1 MSHKSRT
8 IFIWDI
14 HWCYDELKLLIKR
27 LDIQKKD
34 KIYFVGDYINK
45 WPKSFKVVKFL
56 YKNREQYNWVL
67 GNHDYYF
74 FEKLKNDVKLNKD
87 EKKLYKK
94 LKENPKIFKHFRELP
109 FYIKW
114 ENFLLIHGW
123 LIPGKKVKDHTAQEI
138 TNMRVY
144 KNKPWYEY
152 YEGDTKII
160 YGHWAMQ
167 WIHIWENVV
176 WLDSGCCYWGHL
188 TAYILETWELI
199 QQGSLA
205 QYAKIDYSH
214 VNPVFQ

>member
-1 MSHKSRT
+1 MKKRT

-27 LDIQKKD
+27 LDIHKKD
-34 KIYFVGDYINK
+34 SVYFVGDYINK

-56 YKNREQYNWVL
+56 YKNREQYKWVL
-67 GNHDYYF
+67 WNHDYYF
-74 FEKLKNDVKLNKD
+74 FEKLQNDVKLNKE

-94 LKENPKIFKHFRELP
+94 LQEHPEIFAFYKELP
-109 FYIKW
+109 LYIEE
-114 ENFLLIHGW
+114 ENFLMIHGW
-123 LIPGKKVKDHTAQEI
+123 LNPEKTIKDHSAQEI

-144 KNKPWYEY
+144 KDKPWYNY
-152 YEGDTKII
+152 YKWEKKII

-167 WIHIWENVV
+167 WVHIGTNVV
-176 WLDSGCCYWGHL
+176 WLDSGCCYGWFL
-188 TAYILETWELI
+188 SAYILETWELI
-199 QQGSLA
+199 QQGSLD